1 MKLSNCHI
9 TALDKLKKEIADSI
23 SIQYTK
29 NSKVHKFLI
38 AHPNINRLLIP
49 IKVLGITIEYIGW
62 TLIQLGELLITGR
75 WLHFSWR
82 EDNLHKEFVPLVP
95 DKQKWFPPLLFK
107 GKEQE
112 VNNEHSNK
120 T

>member
-1 MKLSNCHI
+1 MTISNCHL
-9 TALDKLKKEIADSI
+9 TALGKFKTEIADSI

-49 IKVLGITIEYIGW
+49 IKLLGIGIEYIGW
-62 TLIQLGELLITGR
+62 TLIQLSELLQTGR
-75 WLHFSWR
+75 WHHVTWR
-82 EDNLHKEFVPLVP
+82 EDDLHKEFVPLVP
-95 DKQKWFPPLLFK
+95 KKQKWFPPLLFK

-112 VNNEHSNK
+112 VEKQK